1 LALNINQSIFIFQ
14 VLGEDM
20 NLFAVII
27 SALFQFCLGLG
38 WYDGHSYYL
47 FSNKYLKK
55 HKPINTYSSGFSLWK
70 PQNFWRKRR
79 IPEPEANYRSIDVL
93 PFERLP
99 ARKRF
104 LQYSP
109 YFPRYFGKNRTRP
122 KERTNKNKSRSKFN
136 SFNYNVYSN
145 NINRNTFVRRNIHR
159 PPYFPFY
166 FKSPSMYLSHYNDLG
181 GHMHSGTS
189 ENKYIFVNRNKQLSR
204 KPLSGSSFGILSSKL
219 EKPIDLDNSIKYSDK
234 NQRKNEKIDDVINP
248 GTILEIEDSKLSRKV
263 TFMPGNIDNID
274 ISLEPGSFSGA
285 NVQGRNDENDNDGH
299 FDVRLP
305 LNSDRDDSGFH
316 RKEFVKASDSKGTLS
331 DESFHSLKKYPVAPD
346 GFKSNNVG
354 TFEQEHDNY
363 NSNLEFK
370 NFGTIDKGGST
381 RTNHQDLLV
390 GPHSNNNDFNLN
402 NYGPKEEFSGF
413 QSAIV
418 PKEAIYQ
425 PSKVQFHNKPL
436 DFSNQESEALH
447 TNRDFGNGFSS
458 NVDNSGFQNEEG
470 GFFVDIAEEGSFN
483 NDQVC
488 SV

>member
-1 LALNINQSIFIFQ
+1 
-14 VLGEDM
+14 
-20 NLFAVII
+20 
-27 SALFQFCLGLG
+27 
-38 WYDGHSYYL
+38 
-47 FSNKYLKK
+47 
-55 HKPINTYSSGFSLWK
+55 
-70 PQNFWRKRR
+70 
-79 IPEPEANYRSIDVL
+79 
-93 PFERLP
+93 
-99 ARKRF
+99 
-104 LQYSP
+104 
-109 YFPRYFGKNRTRP
+109 
-122 KERTNKNKSRSKFN
+122 
-136 SFNYNVYSN
+136 
-145 NINRNTFVRRNIHR
+145 
-159 PPYFPFY
+159 
-166 FKSPSMYLSHYNDLG
+166 
-181 GHMHSGTS
+181 MHSGTS
-189 ENKYIFVNRNKQLSR
+189 ENKYIFVNRNIQLSR

-274 ISLEPGSFSGA
+274 ISLESGSFSGA

-316 RKEFVKASDSKGTLS
+316 RKEFVKAPDSKGTLS

-354 TFEQEHDNY
+354 TFEQEHANY

-381 RTNHQDLLV
+381 RTNHRNLLV
-390 GPHSNNNDFNLN
+390 GPHSNNKDFNLK

-425 PSKVQFHNKPL
+425 PSKIQFHNKPL

-447 TNRDFGNGFSS
+447 TNRDFENGFSS

-470 GFFVDIAEEGSFN
+470 GLFVDIAEEGSFN